1 MERIDRFVDQDRF
14 ARHLGIDVV
23 EYGDGWAKT
32 CVGIEGNHLNSAGI
46 VHGGLI
52 FALADAAF
60 SIASNS
66 HGSLSVAIAAG
77 ISYFKAESQGTLY
90 AKARE
95 VSLGPKLATYSIDVT
110 NENED
115 AVALFHG
122 TVYRKSSRVD
132 TETD

>member
-1 MERIDRFVDQDRF
+1 MGRIDRFVEEDRF
-14 ARHLGIDVV
+14 ARHLGIDAV

-32 CVGIEGNHLNSAGI
+32 SVKIEQNHLNSAGI

-52 FALADAAF
+52 FSLADAAF

-77 ISYFKAESQGTLY
+77 ISYFKAENQGTLY
-90 AKARE
+90 AKAQE
-95 VSLGPKLATYSIDVT
+95 VSLGPKLATYSIEVT
-110 NENED
+110 NEDGD

-132 TETD
+132 TETE